1 MKKLSIIFCAAIV
14 LLGFTSCFTDSTDYY
29 VKYVAKVDVD
39 GYASISYVAESQ
51 YTYVSEKGPETV
63 DLTNK
68 SNWSTTIGPLKKGF
82 VASLSGY
89 AVVVNASSAPMTLG
103 IYVCRGD
110 EPFVLKAQQ
119 VSEKK
124 LDHKNS
130 ISTSVSYTIE

>member
-1 MKKLSIIFCAAIV
+1 MKKLSIIFCFAFV
-14 LLGFTSCFTDSTDYY
+14 LFGFSSCFTDSTDYY

-51 YTYVSEKGPETV
+51 YTYMSEKGPKTI

-68 SNWSTTIGPLKKGF
+68 SGWSTTIGPLKKGF

-89 AVVVNASSAPMTLG
+89 AIVVNASSAPMTLN

-124 LDHKNS
+124 IDHNNS
-130 ISTSVSYTIE
+130 VSTSVSYTIE